1 MTTRTREQRQ
11 LLEQLEQLL
20 PTLAAHRVG
29 YKAVVEM
36 VRQFAGDLLDKV
48 VRILSRELILLSQV
62 QTGAKCLL
70 DSRPSLP
77 IELQQCLVHAYV

>member
-1 MTTRTREQRQ
+1 MGNMTTREQS
-11 LLEQLEQLL
+11 QLEQSLITF
-20 PTLAAHRVG
+20 PAHPVG
-29 YKAVVEM
+29 YKVVVEI

-48 VRILSRELILLSQV
+48 VRILSREFILLSQV
-62 QTGAKCLL
+62 QTGAKWLL

>member
-11 LLEQLEQLL
+11 LLDQLERFL

-48 VRILSRELILLSQV
+48 VRIMSREFILLSKLV
-62 QTGAKCLL
+62 
-70 DSRPSLP
+70 PSAFWTAGP
-77 IELQQCLVHAYV
+77 VCP